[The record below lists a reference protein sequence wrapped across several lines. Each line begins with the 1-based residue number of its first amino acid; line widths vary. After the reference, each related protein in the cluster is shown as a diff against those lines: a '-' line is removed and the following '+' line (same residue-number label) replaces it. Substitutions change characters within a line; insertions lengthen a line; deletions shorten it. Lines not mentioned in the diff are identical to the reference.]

1 MTALGVLLVDDHVVV
16 RAGLSALIEGEP
28 DLEVVG
34 EAGDGPTALRLG
46 VALRPDVV
54 LMDLRLDDSAGG
66 MDGVVTTAAL
76 LDALPGLSVVI
87 LTSYGTRPD
96 VLRAMAAGARGY
108 VLKAGPPDE
117 LFRAIRTAAAGGVG
131 LAPQAADYLAR
142 EVAAPRVALSGREVE
157 VVRLLAEGLSN
168 RAIGSALFLS
178 EATVKTHLVR
188 VYRKLDADNRAA
200 AVTEAA
206 RRGLIDL

>member
-34 EAGDGPTALRLG
+34 EAGDGQTALRLA
-46 VALRPDVV
+46 VALHPDVV
-54 LMDLRLDDSAGG
+54 LMDLRLDDG
-66 MDGVVTTAAL
+66 MDGVATTSAL
-76 LDALPGLSVVI
+76 LKVLPDLSVVI

-117 LFRAIRTAAAGGVG
+117 LFRAIRTAATGGVG
-131 LAPQAADYLAR
+131 LAPEAANYLAR
-142 EVAAPRVALSGREVE
+142 EVSTPAVALSGREVE
-157 VVRLLAEGLSN
+157 VVRLLARGLSN